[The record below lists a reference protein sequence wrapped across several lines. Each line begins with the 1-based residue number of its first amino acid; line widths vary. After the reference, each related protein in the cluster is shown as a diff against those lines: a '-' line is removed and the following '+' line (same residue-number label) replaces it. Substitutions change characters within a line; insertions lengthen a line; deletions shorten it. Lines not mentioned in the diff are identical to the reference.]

1 MAKIKKVY
9 QKRFTTVD
17 NTVLNDESV
26 TWKAKGLFT
35 YLWSKPDNWNYSVK
49 EVSRHAKDGRDS
61 TSDGVQELEAHGYL
75 KREQINKKGSFGS
88 SIWTL
93 SERPIFKKQIKNDK
107 PTTPNT
113 DNPLPE
119 EPLTGKPSTDL
130 PMTEKSS
137 TENPALLNT
146 DIQNTDNTNKRLTKD
161 NKGQAQPAQSPIAAQ
176 RREVIQYL
184 NQKTGKH
191 FKPDADGN
199 KRIIEPRLKE
209 GYTVDEMKKIID
221 NMYSLWHGVTFRNGE
236 LGDNYLK
243 PETLFRSSK
252 IDGYLNATPSTANS
266 QRQRYG
272 KRPPINEPMPEWFKQ
287 QQEQEK
293 QGKPD
298 QGNWMDQ
305 LPDESEVP
313 MPDD

>member
-1 MAKIKKVY
+1 M
-9 QKRFTTVD
+9 
-17 NTVLNDESV
+17 
-26 TWKAKGLFT
+26 KAKWLFDEHPILVDRELASVIGLNEAIVLQQLNYWLHSKSAKQINGRLWVYNT
-35 YLWSKPDNWNYSVK
+35 YDNW
-49 EVSRHAKDGRDS
+49 R
-61 TSDGVQELEAHGYL
+61 
-75 KREQINKKGSFGS
+75 
-88 SIWTL
+88 
-93 SERPIFKKQIKNDK
+93 
-107 PTTPNT
+107 
-113 DNPLPE
+113 
-119 EPLTGKPSTDL
+119 
-130 PMTEKSS
+130 
-137 TENPALLNT
+137 
-146 DIQNTDNTNKRLTKD
+146 KD
-161 NKGQAQPAQSPIAAQ
+161 NFPFWSRNTIRRAFDSCIKRGLIITGNFNKAGFDKTKWYSIDIEKLDEVMGSACAQNGQTSEPKWADGSNQDGHTNTRDYQETTQKTTTRDKGQAQPAQPSIAAQ

-209 GYTVDEMKKIID
+209 GYTVDEMKKVID

-252 IDGYLNATPSTANS
+252 IDGYLNANPSTANN

-272 KRPPINEPMPEWFKQ
+272 KRPPINEPTPEWFKRE
-287 QQEQEK
+287 QEQKE

-305 LPDESEVP
+305 LPDESEVQ
-313 MPDD
+313 

>member
-1 MAKIKKVY
+1 MADEFKGARLFLNIPVKVAHDSRFRSDKSILLFGEIY
-9 QKRFTTVD
+9 SMLNVTGSFYMSNNEIAKRLRCKR
-17 NTVLNDESV
+17 NTVINCIHELKDLGYIQTKEIKDPQTGATRGRAISLTPGVNLNV
-26 TWKAKGLFT
+26 
-35 YLWSKPDNWNYSVK
+35 PPQYS
-49 EVSRHAKDGRDS
+49 SLDGGS
-61 TSDGVQELEAHGYL
+61 TTDCT
-75 KREQINKKGSFGS
+75 QIEHSNKTSNR
-88 SIWTL
+88 T
-93 SERPIFKKQIKNDK
+93 FKKN
-107 PTTPNT
+107 N
-113 DNPLPE
+113 
-119 EPLTGKPSTDL
+119 S
-130 PMTEKSS
+130 
-137 TENPALLNT
+137 
-146 DIQNTDNTNKRLTKD
+146 
-161 NKGQAQPAQSPIAAQ
+161 QAQPDTLAQQ

-209 GYTVDEMKKIID
+209 GYTVDEMKKVID

-252 IDGYLNATPSTANS
+252 IDGYLNANPSTANN

-272 KRPPINEPMPEWFKQ
+272 KRPPINEPTPEWFKRE
-287 QQEQEK
+287 QEQKE

-305 LPDESEVP
+305 LPDESEVQ
-313 MPDD
+313 